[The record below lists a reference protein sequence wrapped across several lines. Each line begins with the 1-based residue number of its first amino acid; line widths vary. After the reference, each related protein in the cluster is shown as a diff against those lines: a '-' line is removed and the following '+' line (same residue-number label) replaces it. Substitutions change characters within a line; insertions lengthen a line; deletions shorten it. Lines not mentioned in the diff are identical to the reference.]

1 MLTSQHGFSV
11 TEAIIG
17 LALGLLVVTAGIAL
31 LTTTL
36 TMHGS
41 AVQRTRMNQDI
52 RQIADALQRDAARA
66 GSWGL
71 AADVASVSMRHQ
83 LQLSAD
89 SGSIVAVAAAID
101 GATDTAAFAEPLSA
115 SVLEGRS
122 LTALLR
128 DVGGSTRPYTMQI
141 DRRLDPQSLQLS
153 LPASSPPLPSRL
165 IAAGSWTVLDPFDG
179 MQVDGSC
186 LLLSYDEDGNGQ
198 RNDSNE
204 RFGYRH
210 HSADRVIRAVNNTAS
225 CSAGSWE
232 NISDERVLDVRS
244 LALSLRSGTIGGA
257 TLSLQRPALSWR
269 LQVRSRRDST
279 MELWLQS
286 TVAMRNDVHD

>member
-1 MLTSQHGFSV
+1 MTSQHGFSV

-17 LALGLLVVTAGIAL
+17 LALGLLVITAGIAL

-52 RQIADALQRDAARA
+52 RQIADGLQRDAARA

-101 GATDTAAFAEPLSA
+101 GVTDTAAFAEPLSA

-141 DRRLDPQSLQLS
+141 DRRLDPQSLQIS

-210 HSADRVIRAVNNTAS
+210 HSADRVIRAVNNSAR

-244 LALSLRSGTIGGA
+244 LALSLRSGMIGGA
-257 TLSLQRPALSWR
+257 TLSLQRPSLSWR

>member
-1 MLTSQHGFSV
+1 MLTSQRGFSV
-11 TEAIIG
+11 TEAMIG
-17 LALGLLVVTAGIAL
+17 LALGLLVITAGIAL

-36 TMHGS
+36 KMHGS

-52 RQIADALQRDAARA
+52 RQIADGLQRDAARA

-101 GATDTAAFAEPLSA
+101 GAADTAAFAEPLS
-115 SVLEGRS
+115 SGVLEGRS

-128 DVGGSTRPYTMQI
+128 DGGGSTRRYTMQI
-141 DRRLDPQSLQLS
+141 DRQLDPQSLQIS

-165 IAAGSWTVLDPFDG
+165 IAAGSWTVLDPFDD

-232 NISDERVLDVRS
+232 NISDERLLDVRS
-244 LALSLRSGTIGGA
+244 LALSLRSGMIGGA

>member
-1 MLTSQHGFSV
+1 MTSQHGFSV

-17 LALGLLVVTAGIAL
+17 LALGLLVITAGIAL

-52 RQIADALQRDAARA
+52 RQIADGLQRDAARA

-101 GATDTAAFAEPLSA
+101 GVTDTAAFAEPLSA

-141 DRRLDPQSLQLS
+141 DRRLDPQSLQIS

-244 LALSLRSGTIGGA
+244 LALSLRSGMIGGA

>member
-1 MLTSQHGFSV
+1 MTSQHGFSV

-89 SGSIVAVAAAID
+89 SGSIVAVAARS
-101 GATDTAAFAEPLSA
+101 TAPLIR
-115 SVLEGRS
+115 LRS
-122 LTALLR
+122 LSPCR
-128 DVGGSTRPYTMQI
+128 
-141 DRRLDPQSLQLS
+141 
-153 LPASSPPLPSRL
+153 PASLKV
-165 IAAGSWTVLDPFDG
+165 AA
-179 MQVDGSC
+179 
-186 LLLSYDEDGNGQ
+186 
-198 RNDSNE
+198 
-204 RFGYRH
+204 
-210 HSADRVIRAVNNTAS
+210 
-225 CSAGSWE
+225 
-232 NISDERVLDVRS
+232 
-244 LALSLRSGTIGGA
+244 
-257 TLSLQRPALSWR
+257 
-269 LQVRSRRDST
+269 
-279 MELWLQS
+279 
-286 TVAMRNDVHD
+286 

>member
-1 MLTSQHGFSV
+1 MTSQHGFSV

-17 LALGLLVVTAGIAL
+17 LALGLLVITAGIAL

-52 RQIADALQRDAARA
+52 RQIADGLQRDAARA

-101 GATDTAAFAEPLSA
+101 GVTDTAAFAEPLSA

-141 DRRLDPQSLQLS
+141 DRRLDPQSLQIS

-210 HSADRVIRAVNNTAS
+210 HSADRVIRAVNNSAS

-244 LALSLRSGTIGGA
+244 LALSLRSGMIGGA

>member
-17 LALGLLVVTAGIAL
+17 LALGLLVITAGIAL

-141 DRRLDPQSLQLS
+141 DRRLDPQSLQIS

-186 LLLSYDEDGNGQ
+186 LLLSYDEDSNGQ

-204 RFGYRH
+204 RFGYRY
-210 HSADRVIRAVNNTAS
+210 HSADRVIRAVNNSAS

-244 LALSLRSGTIGGA
+244 LALSLRSGMIGGA
-257 TLSLQRPALSWR
+257 TLSLQRPSLSWR

-279 MELWLQS
+279 MELRLQS

>member
-141 DRRLDPQSLQLS
+141 DRRLDPQSLQIS

-210 HSADRVIRAVNNTAS
+210 HSADRVIRAVNNSAS

-244 LALSLRSGTIGGA
+244 LALSLRSGMIGGA
-257 TLSLQRPALSWR
+257 TLSLQRPGLSWR